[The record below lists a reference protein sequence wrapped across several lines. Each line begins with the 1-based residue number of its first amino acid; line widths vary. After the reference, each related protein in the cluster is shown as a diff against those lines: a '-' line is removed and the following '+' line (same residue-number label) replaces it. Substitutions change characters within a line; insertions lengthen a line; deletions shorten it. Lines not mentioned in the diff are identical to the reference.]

1 MKENQRV
8 ALTKRLLQ
16 EGLFR
21 LLEEKPLEKVKV
33 TELCREAGINRATFY
48 RHYTAPRD
56 VLLDM
61 EAEFDA
67 KLSAT
72 YTAADKQDVP
82 RTIEALT
89 THLHCHRA
97 LLKVFLQNNSADEFL
112 LLLTKIF
119 DTCIRGAEG
128 FSYLAEADEESLKLL
143 TAYITGGGYYMLR
156 QRLLEDI
163 QKSPQEIAALV
174 LRLMNYTVA
183 DGDSKERPQ
192 RL

>member
-72 YTAADKQDVP
+72 YTAADKQDFP

-97 LLKVFLQNNSADEFL
+97 LLKVFLQNNSVDEFL

-119 DTCIRGAEG
+119 DICIRGTEG

-156 QRLLEDI
+156 QWLLEDI

>member
-128 FSYLAEADEESLKLL
+128 LSYLAEADEESLKLL

-156 QRLLEDI
+156 QWLLEDI

>member
-128 FSYLAEADEESLKLL
+128 FSYLAEADDESLNLL
-143 TAYITGGGYYMLR
+143 TDYITGGGYYMLR
-156 QRLLEDI
+156 QWLLEDI